1 MNWQLTLS
9 VFLGTLPLLGIM
21 AWNLMD
27 VKALR
32 AEMRSEFQQIR
43 SELQQIRNELL
54 QIRNELALLRERVA
68 ILEERDRQHQG

>member
-1 MNWQLTLS
+1 VNWQLTLS

-32 AEMRSEFQQIR
+32 AEMRSEFLQIR
-43 SELQQIRNELL
+43 HELNQIRNDLT
-54 QIRNELALLRERVA
+54 QIRNELALIRERVA

>member
-32 AEMRSEFQQIR
+32 AEMRSEFLQIR
-43 SELQQIRNELL
+43 HELNQIRNDLT
-54 QIRNELALLRERVA
+54 QIRNELALIRERVA